1 MPLNVRG
8 KPMRLDLAEFPV
20 KEIHL
25 GKRFHYDGRIVE
37 VDQRAL
43 TDLMLEDRRIEDA
56 SLAVVHPGEK
66 VRVTGIRDIVEP
78 RVKVGCQTQV
88 FPGTLNS
95 VEHVGEGTTHRLSGM
110 AVIATAAYEGTVRAG
125 LAVQRS
131 ALLDMWGPGA
141 NASRFSSLLGLVLV
155 MRLKE
160 TLSDLDAH
168 QAIQGAEL
176 KVAQRLAELTVGHR
190 AESTEAFDL
199 SVTRPNL
206 PAVVLIQGCL
216 TDSHN
221 VHSGVSYYGLPI
233 RDSLATFMHPNELLD
248 GAITVTAT
256 RAVGHFPITWDWQN
270 HPLALGLSRQHGKQI
285 NFLGVILERIQF
297 DTFLG
302 KEVAAHSASQLAAT
316 LGAAGALVAWIGSGN
331 AFVELMLTIR
341 ACEQRGI
348 KTVLITYE
356 FGGKDGVDSPLLYYL
371 PQADAVVS
379 SGSRDRWLE
388 LPAPERVVG
397 PYKEFSI
404 LTYPGAPVV
413 PAMGEI
419 TLDARDMLIG
429 GVDNWGSQSWR
440 CNAY

>member
-1 MPLNVRG
+1 
-8 KPMRLDLAEFPV
+8 MRLNLAEFPV

-25 GKRFHYDGRIVE
+25 ANRFYYRDRKLE
-37 VDQRAL
+37 VNHRL
-43 TDLMLEDRRIEDA
+43 LMDLVLEDRRIEDA
-56 SLAVVHPGEK
+56 SLAVVYPGEK

-78 RVKVGCQTQV
+78 RVKVGCQGQV
-88 FPGTLNS
+88 FPGTLNP
-95 VEHVGEGTTHRLSGM
+95 VEHVGEGTTHRLSGI
-110 AVIATAAYEGTVRAG
+110 AVLATAAYEGTVRAG

-141 NASRFSSLLGLVLV
+141 DASRFSSLIGLVLV

-160 TLSDLDAH
+160 ALADLDAH

-176 KVAQRLAELTVGHR
+176 KVAQRLAEVTIGQQ
-190 AESTEAFDL
+190 AESTEVFDL
-199 SVTRPNL
+199 SDLRRDL
-206 PAVVLIQGCL
+206 PGVVLIQGCL

-233 RDSLATFMHPNELLD
+233 RDSLATFLHPNELLD

-270 HPLALGLSRQHGKQI
+270 HPLALALCRQHGKQI

-302 KEVAAHSASQLAAT
+302 KEVAAHCASQLAAT
-316 LGAAGALVAWIGSGN
+316 LGADGALAAWIGSGN

-388 LPAPERVVG
+388 LPEPERVVG
-397 PYKEFSI
+397 PYQEFSI

-413 PAMGEI
+413 PARGKI

-429 GVDNWGSQSWR
+429 GVDNWGSQTWR
-440 CNAY
+440 CSAY